1 MKTPDPVR
9 PTDDEARALAAELLG
24 AARFAA
30 LGTLRDGAP
39 MVTRVACLWLPGLGP
54 ATLVSDLSEHA
65 RMLASDP
72 RCSLLVGE
80 PGPRGDPLTHPRI
93 TLLGR
98 AERADKA
105 AHREGWLAAIP
116 KAGLYYDFTDFRL
129 WSVAVGEAHLNGGFG
144 RAYRLGPE
152 DLPPPLGKG

>member
-1 MKTPDPVR
+1 MDKVDPVR
-9 PTDDEARALAAELLG
+9 PADETARALAAELLG
-24 AARFAA
+24 AMRFAA

-65 RMLASDP
+65 AALAADP
-72 RCSLLVGE
+72 RCSLLAGE
-80 PGPRGDPLTHPRI
+80 PGAKGDPLTHPRI

-105 AHREGWLAAIP
+105 AHRDAWLAAIP
-116 KAGLYYDFTDFRL
+116 KAGLYYDFADFRL
-129 WSVAVGEAHLNGGFG
+129 WRLAPTEAHLNGGFG
-144 RAYRLGPE
+144 KAYRLGPQ
-152 DLPPPLGKG
+152 DLPS